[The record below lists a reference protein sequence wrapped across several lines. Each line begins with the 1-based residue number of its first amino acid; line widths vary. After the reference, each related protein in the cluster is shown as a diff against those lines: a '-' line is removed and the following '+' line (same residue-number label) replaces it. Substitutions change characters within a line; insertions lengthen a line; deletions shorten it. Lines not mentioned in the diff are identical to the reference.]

1 MKIKTRN
8 RLIIGLFV
16 LGLVF
21 YGAIEGLILPQR
33 EAAQEQYRLE
43 QRDPLT
49 HDLDSIL
56 KFKSAYMGDASNLI
70 NLFCTLPLNHIAMS
84 FQMDSEQFLV
94 EVHYQDNAANVGDT
108 QVRRAMLYDAT
119 AAFAL
124 IDNLQRIDF
133 VFLDESFTITRDA
146 VSGFYDEPLPK
157 LLKKNVWKEKV
168 QAPLA
173 SEDYVWDRARMGFQE
188 QKKGENTDE

>member
-16 LGLVF
+16 VGLVF

-33 EAAQEQYRLE
+33 EAAREQYRLE

-94 EVHYQDNAANVGDT
+94 EVHYQDNAANIGDT

-133 VFLDESFTITRDA
+133 VFWTN
-146 VSGFYDEPLPK
+146 PLP
-157 LLKKNVWKEKV
+157 LHEM
-168 QAPLA
+168 PFLA
-173 SEDYVWDRARMGFQE
+173 STTNLCPSFSKECLEREGAGASHQRRLCMGPGAGGTSRTE
-188 QKKGENTDE
+188 KGRKSG

>member
-16 LGLVF
+16 VGLAF

-56 KFKSAYMGDASNLI
+56 KFKSAYMGDATNLI

-84 FQMDSEQFLV
+84 FQMDSERFLV
-94 EVHYQDNAANVGDT
+94 EVNSQHNAANIGDT
-108 QVRRAMLYDAT
+108 QLRRAMLSDAT
-119 AAFAL
+119 AAIAL

-133 VFLDESFTITRDA
+133 VFLDESFTVTRDA
-146 VSGFYDEPLPK
+146 VCGFYDEPLPK
-157 LLKKNVWKEKV
+157 LLKKNIWKEKV

-173 SEDYVWDRARMGFQE
+173 SDDYVWDRTREGIRAQE
-188 QKKGENTDE
+188 KGENADE

>member
-8 RLIIGLFV
+8 RLIIGLFLV
-16 LGLVF
+16 GLAF
-21 YGAIEGLILPQR
+21 YGVIEGVILPQR

-84 FQMDSEQFLV
+84 FQMDSERFLV

-124 IDNLQRIDF
+124 VDNLQHINF
-133 VFLDESFTITRDA
+133 VFLDETFTITRDA
-146 VSGFYDEPLPK
+146 VSGFYSEPLPR

-173 SEDYVWDRARMGFQE
+173 ADDYVWNCAREGIRVL
-188 QKKGENTDE
+188 KKGENTDE

>member
-8 RLIIGLFV
+8 RLIIGLFLV
-16 LGLVF
+16 GLAF
-21 YGAIEGLILPQR
+21 YGVIEGVILPQR

-84 FQMDSEQFLV
+84 FQMDSERFFV

-124 IDNLQRIDF
+124 VDNLQRIDF
-133 VFLDESFTITRDA
+133 VFLDETFTITRDA
-146 VSGFYDEPLPK
+146 VSGFYDEPLPR

-173 SEDYVWDRARMGFQE
+173 ADDYVWNCAREGIQVL
-188 QKKGENTDE
+188 KKGENTDE